1 MKFELEYFLK
11 LAKLSIEEKERGLI
25 ADQMEKIIEWVDR
38 IRKMDLKEEGHFF
51 EHKELK
57 IIKREDTIR
66 PGLKKEEALSN
77 SPERNKDY
85 FVVPAI
91 IKK

>member
-1 MKFELEYFLK
+1 MKFDLNYFLK
-11 LAKLSIEEKERGLI
+11 LAKLSVEEREKELL

-38 IRKMDLKEEGHFF
+38 IRKMDLKEEGNFF

-57 IIKREDTIR
+57 IIKREDVVR

-77 SPERNKDY
+77 SPERDEGY
-85 FVVPAI
+85 FVVPAV